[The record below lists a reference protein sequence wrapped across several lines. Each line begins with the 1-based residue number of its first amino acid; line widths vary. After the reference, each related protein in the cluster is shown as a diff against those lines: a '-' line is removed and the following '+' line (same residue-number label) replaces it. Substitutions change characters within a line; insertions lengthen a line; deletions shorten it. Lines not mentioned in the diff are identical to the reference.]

1 MSVYMIADIKVTNA
15 GVYRRYVAA
24 VREIVERHGG
34 RYHVRG
40 GKVVPLFGDWRPE
53 RVILVE
59 FDSMEQLR
67 VCFGSEEYRRI
78 APLREQSTMSRSIV
92 VEGV

>member
-1 MSVYMIADIKVTNA
+1 MAVYMIADITVKNA
-15 GVYRRYVAA
+15 EAYERYVSA
-24 VREIVERHGG
+24 VRQIVERHGG

-53 RVILVE
+53 RVILLE
-59 FDSMEQLR
+59 FDSMERLKA
-67 VCFGSEEYRRI
+67 CFGSEEYRRI
-78 APLREQSTMSRSIV
+78 APLREQSTVSRSIV